1 MTSIDLFLIHGDL
14 PSLLGEHEARW
25 SSYMVEEDRARAEV
39 FRHNGARAQFVIGRE
54 LMRDRLVSLGLDWH
68 AVDRSSEKFRHPDVF
83 FNLSHVDGLV
93 ALALDSQ
100 EIGLD
105 VEFVGRTTNRTQL
118 MPRQYVASEIAWVD
132 DATSDAEHRL
142 RFFTL
147 WTIKEALLKA
157 EACGLRVDTRRI
169 VVDPASNTVDCGGV
183 SSSKPWDFYSTCY
196 GEHPICICTP
206 AGDAR
211 KIRVYKGIPDD
222 WTEVLDLDW
231 KIWKNHQNG

>member
-14 PSLLGEHEARW
+14 PSLLGKHEARW
-25 SSYMVEEDRARAEV
+25 LSYMVEEDRARAEV
-39 FRHNGARAQFVIGRE
+39 FRHKGARAQFVIGRE

-68 AVDRSSEKFRHPDVF
+68 AVDRSSEKFRHPGVF

-105 VEFVGRTTNRTQL
+105 VEFVGRTTNRAQL

-132 DATSDAEHRL
+132 AATSDAEHRL

-169 VVDPASNTVDCGGV
+169 VVDPASSTVDCGSVGG
-183 SSSKPWDFYSTCY
+183 SKPWDFYSTCY

-206 AGDAR
+206 TGDAR

-231 KIWKNHQNG
+231 KIWKTHQNG